1 MLDFSVSLNGPSAPN
16 TTLLHWL
23 LGGLSSPND
32 TTTLTSYQSEIAPY
46 FPPGPPPG
54 QTHTYGIFVYAE
66 PAQVTIP
73 ADYLPFFVNLTAS
86 PLNPINRIGFNLT
99 SFVAEVGLRGPIAA
113 DWFLVGTPNT
123 TTTSLATGS
132 VTASTEL
139 TSSGTSAVPR
149 LGSPTSA
156 SVAPLATVSRSG
168 ATGLTVEMMAV
179 VLMAVGLTFTLPYLA
194 V

>member
-1 MLDFSVSLNGPSAPN
+1 
-16 TTLLHWL
+16 
-23 LGGLSSPND
+23 
-32 TTTLTSYQSEIAPY
+32 
-46 FPPGPPPG
+46 
-54 QTHTYGIFVYAE
+54 
-66 PAQVTIP
+66 
-73 ADYLPFFVNLTAS
+73 
-86 PLNPINRIGFNLT
+86 
-99 SFVAEVGLRGPIAA
+99 LRGPIAA